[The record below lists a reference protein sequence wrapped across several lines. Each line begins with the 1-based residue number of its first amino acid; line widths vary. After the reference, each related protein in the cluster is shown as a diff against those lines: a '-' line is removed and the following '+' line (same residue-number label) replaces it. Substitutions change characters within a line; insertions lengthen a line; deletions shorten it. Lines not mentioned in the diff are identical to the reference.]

1 MDSLNNKVVIIT
13 GASSGIGKAAAHE
26 FAKQGARVVLVARRA
41 DILSDVKK
49 ELVQYG
55 REILSVPADI
65 SNEEDLQNLVQTVIQ
80 TFGVVDVLVN
90 NAGVSMG
97 GDFCEHDAN
106 DLKKMVEINL
116 YAPMRLTQLILPLM
130 LARKQGHIINVTS
143 VAGIVLSPG
152 QTAYASTRSGLTAFS
167 HALRREVAGSGVR
180 VSIILPGWT
189 KTQMLEKMD
198 LEKMRDAKL
207 LNPFTTLDDPQVPA
221 RAIVDAALHN
231 RKQVLLGG
239 IQVRVGDL
247 MTRLSP
253 IRITDWFYRVLMN
266 KEKLIAVM
274 KDLG

>member
-1 MDSLNNKVVIIT
+1 
-13 GASSGIGKAAAHE
+13 
-26 FAKQGARVVLVARRA
+26 
-41 DILSDVKK
+41 
-49 ELVQYG
+49 
-55 REILSVPADI
+55 
-65 SNEEDLQNLVQTVIQ
+65 
-80 TFGVVDVLVN
+80 
-90 NAGVSMG
+90 
-97 GDFCEHDAN
+97 
-106 DLKKMVEINL
+106 
-116 YAPMRLTQLILPLM
+116 
-130 LARKQGHIINVTS
+130 